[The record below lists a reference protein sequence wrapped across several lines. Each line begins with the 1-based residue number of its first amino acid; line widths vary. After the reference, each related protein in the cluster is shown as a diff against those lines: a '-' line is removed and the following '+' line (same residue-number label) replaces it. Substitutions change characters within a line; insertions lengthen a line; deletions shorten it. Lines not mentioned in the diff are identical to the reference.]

1 MIAFGCFM
9 TVGKGGSDPVLG
21 SRDRWISDPLQVGNG
36 KHNTSIRRSSP
47 HKNPSDL
54 DRVASRTSDFFPW
67 KLFFASNF
75 GVPPKILPDLRTRYF
90 LELILGGMTSTK
102 WPELEV
108 RLGWFFFQTK
118 KNNYPSWELTYPLKK
133 AHVKMIFLGYPP
145 CQSFKTITGFPLPPL
160 PKKNCANHFSSTPPP
175 TPTPSPQIT

>member
-1 MIAFGCFM
+1 MKVVF
-9 TVGKGGSDPVLG
+9 S
-21 SRDRWISDPLQVGNG
+21 
-36 KHNTSIRRSSP
+36 
-47 HKNPSDL
+47 
-54 DRVASRTSDFFPW
+54 
-67 KLFFASNF
+67 SNF
-75 GVPPKILPDLRTRYF
+75 GVPPKIHPDLRTRYF

-175 TPTPSPQIT
+175 TPTPSPQITQVQKSQASLCCAGAMVQCFIQVGGSKSTGAEFSSSMVAAVRVKAVMSSFIAHGEARGKFLMVSQ